1 MKRNY
6 LMTGMKYPCKGDV
19 RLLKSTME
27 HLEKTM
33 PEMLVVK
40 TYNKY
45 GAVLKVVEADDEA
58 EMEATRGVISRM
70 DLPEM
75 LQLMAFTGYDVLK
88 ARMVELS
95 VQGMFAVLEV
105 DVPDGFV
112 TRQDAEGNSVWDDW
126 SWMDALATDG
136 VLDYEMFSEAEE
148 AIKMLDLGLEKPGT
162 LSDAMVTRNVNRLI
176 KASRCDVSKETQ
188 AALARY
194 RRLVAAHPS
203 GKVRAMQERLVK
215 AINDIGSAERR
226 EAFRAEYYPGIKAR
240 FDDRRKLMEMLH
252 TDLDGEMLRRSAYEA
267 LKRLPDNLFL
277 DMMDKG
283 ELMHRLLYLDG
294 GIPRKKLYM
303 LFDALSV
310 WDGIPKEKRDGND
323 RCAVE
328 ELGTE
333 EARLLMNQYV
343 EAGLLDDDL
352 QPKGISN
359 AEAAYI
365 ASRISQKLWQENRWK
380 PFEELWG
387 IGKLSSYYQ
396 RALCQKKFAKFIEF
410 VGRIDK

>member
-1 MKRNY
+1 
-6 LMTGMKYPCKGDV
+6 MTGMKYPCKGDV

-105 DVPDGFV
+105 DVPEDFEAMENAK
-112 TRQDAEGNSVWDDW
+112 RYSVWDDW
-126 SWMDALATDG
+126 SWVDALAAEG

-176 KASRCDVSKETQ
+176 RASRCDVSRETQ
-188 AALARY
+188 AALSRY

-226 EAFRAEYYPGIKAR
+226 EAFRAEYYPRIKAR

-252 TDLDGEMLRRSAYEA
+252 PDLDGEMLRRSAYEA

-310 WDGIPKEKRDGND
+310 WDNDEVYVQGDMHDETADSELFHFVHPLLEDDKAWDIHRCVRHLVSRFGVQEICGYLSELKNEKKILLPQSLLS
-323 RCAVE
+323 AYE
-328 ELGTE
+328 ELRRMGMPCD
-333 EARLLMNQYV
+333 A
-343 EAGLLDDDL
+343 
-352 QPKGISN
+352 KG
-359 AEAAYI
+359 YDY
-365 ASRISQKLWQENRWK
+365 KT
-380 PFEELWG
+380 
-387 IGKLSSYYQ
+387 
-396 RALCQKKFAKFIEF
+396 FAKHYN
-410 VGRIDK
+410 K